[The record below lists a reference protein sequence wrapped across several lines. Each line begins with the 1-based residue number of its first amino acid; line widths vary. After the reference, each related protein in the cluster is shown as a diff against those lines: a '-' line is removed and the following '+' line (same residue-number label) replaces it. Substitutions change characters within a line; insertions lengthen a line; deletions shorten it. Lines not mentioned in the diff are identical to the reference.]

1 MLAVRVA
8 DLQQLKTALQTEIET
23 LEAALQCMRRKIDEH
38 DVLRFRFDYH
48 NGAAV
53 PPNTVLIS
61 MG

>member
-1 MLAVRVA
+1 MA
-8 DLQQLKTALQTEIET
+8 DLQHLKTALQTEIET

-38 DVLRFRFDYH
+38 DVLRFSSDYH
-48 NGAAV
+48 GAAV